1 MDEEKKVNTAINDEK
16 EKPKK
21 RRRSKNTV
29 YDKKSG
35 TMTGQRKLRKIG
47 DGYYLNVPR
56 EFILAHGLKEGDIIP
71 FIAKY
76 TCKFIPIKKNDEYGD
91 I

>member
-1 MDEEKKVNTAINDEK
+1 MNEKKEMKTTTTEEKET
-16 EKPKK
+16 PKK

-35 TMTGQRKLRKIG
+35 IMTGQRKLRKIG

-56 EFILAHGLKEGDIIP
+56 EFIEAHGLKEGNIIP
-71 FIAKY
+71 FVAKY
-76 TCKFIPIKKNDEYGD
+76 TCKFIPIKKNEEYGD